1 MERDPSRPE
10 IRVSLVPSALC
21 HRYNVLSVESQHPLY
36 REQRVLQLE
45 SSSCQL
51 RFLCDIESTAELELE
66 LGDDRKI
73 DRSEESGE
81 IGYDKEIEGDGNCFN
96 RLGRKYPNLRALSI
110 LRSFKR
116 RPSHVSSG
124 FGPQRGF
131 YGRDGE
137 SLARGLKLWGDETR
151 RDEESFQ
158 IR

>member
-1 MERDPSRPE
+1 MFLASNHS
-10 IRVSLVPSALC
+10 I
-21 HRYNVLSVESQHPLY
+21 HY
-36 REQRVLQLE
+36 REQGVLQLE

-66 LGDDRKI
+66 LGMI
-73 DRSEESGE
+73 ARSTEAKNRGKSGW
-81 IGYDKEIEGDGNCFN
+81 YDKEIEGDGNCFN
-96 RLGRKYPNLRALSI
+96 RLERKYPNLRALSI

-116 RPSHVSSG
+116 RPSRVSSG